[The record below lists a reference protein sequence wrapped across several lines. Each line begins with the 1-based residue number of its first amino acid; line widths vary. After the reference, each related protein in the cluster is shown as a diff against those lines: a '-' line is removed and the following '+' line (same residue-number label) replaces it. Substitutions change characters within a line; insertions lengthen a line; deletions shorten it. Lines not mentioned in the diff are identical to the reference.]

1 VRTQSNAAVT
11 KGLSVTWPIVLV
23 RRLDARCSTTD
34 IVTSLRACEP
44 ASAKRSEPNKRTIN
58 IINNA
63 KLQVLLCLT
72 LMRFRNWALDGE
84 NDAPA
89 PKVYFGSKEE
99 SRRSRQAQ
107 MNQPRLAG
115 EA

>member
-1 VRTQSNAAVT
+1 
-11 KGLSVTWPIVLV
+11 
-23 RRLDARCSTTD
+23 
-34 IVTSLRACEP
+34 
-44 ASAKRSEPNKRTIN
+44 
-58 IINNA
+58 
-63 KLQVLLCLT
+63 

-107 MNQPRLAG
+107 VNQPRLAG